1 MTTQINNENKKLN
14 FSNEREQSQACLN
27 SAEHEKNQGR
37 KVLNVPNKRE
47 QNQTCLDSAEREGLR
62 PKGNVPNLRFPE
74 FEGEWEEERLA
85 DIADLYKGT
94 GISKDQLSD
103 DGEPCI
109 LYGELYTKYKSE
121 TIREVISKTNIDN
134 TKLVRSKAN
143 DVIIPCSGETAED
156 IATARCVLNG
166 NILLGGDLNIIRLH
180 GYDGAFMS
188 YQLNGKR
195 KYDIAK
201 VAQGV
206 SVVHLYGEH
215 LKGVKTINP
224 CLEEQKKI
232 ASLLALLDERISTQ
246 SKIIE
251 DLKRLKS
258 AIIDYAINSLYTDFA
273 KFGSLY
279 EMAGEGGTPTTS
291 NASFYDNGKIP
302 FIKIDD
308 LKQKCLT
315 ENKDFIT
322 ELGLQRSS
330 AWLVP
335 THSILFSN
343 GATIGEIS
351 ITTYPVCTKQGIL
364 GIVPK
369 QNIDVEFLYYFMSSS
384 YFKKA
389 VSRIVTEGTMKTAYL
404 KDINNIRCPIPIK
417 EKQQD
422 IAKMPSALNSKIDFE
437 QSILKLFGSQ
447 KQYLLRQM
455 FM

>member
-1 MTTQINNENKKLN
+1 MTTTKNNEHKKL
-14 FSNEREQSQACLN
+14 
-27 SAEHEKNQGR
+27 
-37 KVLNVPNKRE
+37 
-47 QNQTCLDSAEREGLR
+47 
-62 PKGNVPNLRFPE
+62 NVPNLRFPE
-74 FEGEWEEERLA
+74 FQGEW
-85 DIADLYKGT
+85 ITYKIKDVLSIGNGRDYKHLSNGEIPVFGT
-94 GISKDQLSD
+94 GGYMTSVDECLYNGETTFIGRKGSINKPFYYNGKFWTVDTLFYTHSFNGITPKFTYCLFQTINWLKYNEASGVPSLSKD
-103 DGEPCI
+103 
-109 LYGELYTKYKSE
+109 
-121 TIREVISKTNIDN
+121 TIEKIKIM
-134 TKLVRSKAN
+134 
-143 DVIIPCSGETAED
+143 IPGFEEQ
-156 IATARCVLNG
+156 N
-166 NILLGGDLNIIRLH
+166 
-180 GYDGAFMS
+180 
-188 YQLNGKR
+188 K
-195 KYDIAK
+195 IAK
-201 VAQGV
+201 LMFA
-206 SVVHLYGEH
+206 
-215 LKGVKTINP
+215 
-224 CLEEQKKI
+224 
-232 ASLLALLDERISTQ
+232 LDERITTQ
-246 SKIIE
+246 NKIIE
-251 DLKRLKS
+251 DLKKLKA
-258 AIIDYAINSLYTDFA
+258 AIIDYAINSLDSGFV

-308 LKQKCLT
+308 LKKKYLT

-322 ELGLQRSS
+322 ELGLQKSS

-335 THSILFSN
+335 SRSILFSN
-343 GATIGEIS
+343 GATIGEIT

-369 QNIDVEFLYYFMSSS
+369 PNIDVEFLYYFMSSS

>member
-1 MTTQINNENKKLN
+1 MSYGLPYIMGIDGYIHDGWFVLKNFENTFDKDYLCN
-14 FSNEREQSQACLN
+14 LLISRAI
-27 SAEHEKNQGR
+27 
-37 KVLNVPNKRE
+37 
-47 QNQTCLDSAEREGLR
+47 QNQY
-62 PKGNVPNLRFPE
+62 K
-74 FEGEWEEERLA
+74 RLA
-85 DIADLYKGT
+85 AGGVVQNISSDLVN
-94 GISKDQLSD
+94 S
-103 DGEPCI
+103 
-109 LYGELYTKYKSE
+109 
-121 TIREVISKTNIDN
+121 
-134 TKLVRSKAN
+134 
-143 DVIIPCSGETAED
+143 
-156 IATARCVLNG
+156 
-166 NILLGGDLNIIRLH
+166 
-180 GYDGAFMS
+180 
-188 YQLNGKR
+188 
-195 KYDIAK
+195 
-201 VAQGV
+201 V
-206 SVVHLYGEH
+206 SVSIP
-215 LKGVKTINP
+215 TMM
-224 CLEEQKKI
+224 EQKKI
-232 ASLLALLDERISTQ
+232 SSLLNLIDERIATQ
-246 SKIIE
+246 NKIIE
-251 DLKRLKS
+251 DLKKLKS
-258 AIIDYAINSLYTDFA
+258 AIIDYVINSLNTDFA

-308 LKQKCLT
+308 LKKKYLT

-322 ELGLQRSS
+322 ELGLQKSS

-404 KDINNIRCPIPIK
+404 KDINNILCPIPTK
-417 EKQQD
+417 EKQQE

-437 QSILKLFGSQ
+437 QSILKLFCSQ

-455 FM
+455 FI